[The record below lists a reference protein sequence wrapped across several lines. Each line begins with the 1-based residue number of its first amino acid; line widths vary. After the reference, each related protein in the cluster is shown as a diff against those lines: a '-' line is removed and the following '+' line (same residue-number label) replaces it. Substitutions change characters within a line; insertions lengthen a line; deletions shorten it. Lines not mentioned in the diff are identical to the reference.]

1 MVLNKLK
8 CNIIP
13 NMNIY
18 LYVDCVINPLVTCI
32 IIIFTLNII
41 FLHSGLTFVTI
52 KSRIFELNSFY
63 VFNAILIILNT
74 NYFK

>member
-1 MVLNKLK
+1 MTENNSSHKCNNIKYSTNISLIVLNKLK

-13 NMNIY
+13 YMNIY

-41 FLHSGLTFVTI
+41 FLHS
-52 KSRIFELNSFY
+52 KHS
-63 VFNAILIILNT
+63 
-74 NYFK
+74 